1 MRPPGTAT
9 TAPPVPDP
17 VSTRSG
23 SGCAVPLPG
32 MPVGDARTEPE
43 PEPILCRHC
52 GRTAGNGISCQGFC
66 VADSGY

>member
-9 TAPPVPDP
+9 TASPAPDLA
-17 VSTRSG
+17 STRSG

-32 MPVGDARTEPE
+32 MPADAAGAEPE
-43 PEPILCRHC
+43 SILCRHC
-52 GRTAGNGISCQGFC
+52 GRTASNGISCQGFC